1 MTQGDRASS
10 YDLLIVGAGM
20 AGSILA
26 ARIAEKGVHP
36 ATGDRL
42 KVGLLE
48 WGPYLQGRSQARI
61 RSSAAQTD
69 VFQCDS

>member
-1 MTQGDRASS
+1 MTQGDEAKN

-36 ATGDRL
+36 GTGDRL
-42 KVGLLE
+42 KVGLL
-48 WGPYLQGRSQARI
+48 
-61 RSSAAQTD
+61 
-69 VFQCDS
+69 